1 MVPPLRYISTS
12 VHSIATSEFCAML
25 LYCIV
30 LHLLGS
36 QAVKAKAKPG
46 SKEYHGKID
55 FIYFYAYI
63 SFPLSSVLPVVKA
76 ILF

>member
-1 MVPPLRYISTS
+1 M
-12 VHSIATSEFCAML
+12 
-25 LYCIV
+25 
-30 LHLLGS
+30 
-36 QAVKAKAKPG
+36 KAKAKPG